1 MSLGASTLDYYA
13 TLELDPSASESEVRR
28 AYRRQAKRLH
38 PDANASEEATR
49 EFQRLQDAYRVL
61 QNPHLR
67 LAYDASRVTA
77 PQGKVTF
84 PEFGGRPNMRPFA
97 CRSCRRPTP
106 QPRYAIYWS
115 VVSNL
120 VYAVRTADVGMFCA
134 RCARRSS
141 LRASLVSA
149 LFGWWSLPG
158 LFLTPASILKNA
170 RGGERP
176 RGTDTWLLWNSALMY
191 YARGDAAVARGLAM
205 QVAARG
211 EAHSALA
218 RNMLHSLERRGRGS
232 VGDSW
237 RRQRFD
243 RWLHLLLGL
252 AAPVALAAFIA
263 RSGVDFGAV
272 AMALDDA
279 NTRLTALMMNWL
291 HGVPLD

>member
-1 MSLGASTLDYYA
+1 MPALDHYA
-13 TLELDPSASESEVRR
+13 TLAVDPSASESEVRR
-28 AYRRQAKRLH
+28 AYRRQAKKIH
-38 PDANASEEATR
+38 PDANASDEATL

-67 LAYDASRVTA
+67 LAYDASRVA
-77 PQGKVTF
+77 SRQPRATF

-97 CRSCRRPTP
+97 CRSCRQPTA

-120 VYAVRTADVGMFCA
+120 IYAVRTADVGMFCA
-134 RCARRSS
+134 DCARRSS

-158 LFLTPASILKNA
+158 LVLTPASIFRNA
-170 RGGERP
+170 MGGERP
-176 RGTDTWLLWNSALMY
+176 RGTDTWLLWNSALLF
-191 YARGDAAVARGLAM
+191 YAKGDAPVARGLAM

-218 RNMLHSLERRGRGS
+218 RNMILSLQPRDSGS
-232 VGDSW
+232 LGDAW
-237 RRQRFD
+237 RRQRSD
-243 RWLHLLLGL
+243 RWKHLLLGL
-252 AAPVALAAFIA
+252 VVPAAVAALLAL
-263 RSGVDFGAV
+263 SDVDFGSIAIS
-272 AMALDDA
+272 LDDA
-279 NTRLTALMMNWL
+279 NARLTAIMMNWL

>member
-1 MSLGASTLDYYA
+1 MDHYSTLDV
-13 TLELDPSASESEVRR
+13 DPSASESEVRR

-38 PDANASEEATR
+38 PDANASVEATL

-67 LAYDASRVTA
+67 LAYDASRVA
-77 PQGKVTF
+77 PPPGRATF
-84 PEFGGRPNMRPFA
+84 PEFGGRPQMRAFA

-120 VYAVRTADVGMFCA
+120 IYAVRTADMGMFCA
-134 RCARRSS
+134 ACARRSS

-158 LFLTPASILKNA
+158 LLLTPSSIFKNA
-170 RGGERP
+170 MGGDRP
-176 RGTDTWLLWNSALMY
+176 RGTDTWLMWNSALLH
-191 YARGDAAVARGLAM
+191 YAKGDAPIALGLAR

-218 RNMLHSLERRGRGS
+218 RNMILSLEPRGGGS
-232 VGDSW
+232 VEDPW
-237 RRQRFD
+237 RRQRWD
-243 RWLHLLLGL
+243 RWVHLLLGL
-252 AAPVALAAFIA
+252 AAPAAIAAFIA
-263 RSGVDFGAV
+263 QSDIDFGAI
-272 AMALDDA
+272 AMSIDDA
-279 NTRLTALMMNWL
+279 NARLTAIMMNWL